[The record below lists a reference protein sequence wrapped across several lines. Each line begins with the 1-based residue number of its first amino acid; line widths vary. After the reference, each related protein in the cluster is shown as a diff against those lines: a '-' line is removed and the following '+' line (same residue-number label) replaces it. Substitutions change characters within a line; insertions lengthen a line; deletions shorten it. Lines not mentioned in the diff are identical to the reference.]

1 MRNDSLS
8 VSCLLAAVLFLTAAA
23 EVPAEPWGP
32 WSVNTDA
39 AVLLT
44 PADREPSS
52 RARLDSAEHSI
63 AATPFLWLLKIYQN
77 VISPL
82 DGDRC
87 AMYPTCSQYGVLAI
101 RKHGPVIGIIMTSD
115 RLIHEADEQR
125 YAPLIEV
132 GNRYRY
138 DDPLKD
144 NDFWWYRP

>member
-1 MRNDSLS
+1 MRGTRFTAL
-8 VSCLLAAVLFLTAAA
+8 CGIAAILALAAAPVA
-23 EVPAEPWGP
+23 PAEPWGP
-32 WSVNTDA
+32 WSVSTDA
-39 AVLLT
+39 AVLLS

-52 RARLDSAEHSI
+52 RARLESAEHSI

-77 VISPL
+77 TISPL

-87 AMYPTCSQYGVLAI
+87 PMYPTCSQYSVQAM
-101 RKHGPVIGIIMTSD
+101 RTHGPFIGIIMTSD

-125 YAPLIEV
+125 YAPLIKV

-138 DDPLKD
+138 DDPLDD